1 MKIWRLSAVPARLG
15 KERRCSR
22 PSRIDVYVV
31 TAATKPRR
39 TGERIPLSMDADSA
53 VRLDDLALN
62 AIALPAM
69 TGAAHAAVSDGDCRS
84 RKTISPCR
92 LRTWRLAS
100 AVSRRCVGSSSEQA
114 HFYSL
119 LDWARTWHGQIH
131 VRPLWSKTM
140 LDYLTRRLPLYKGPS
155 WSYLSFRGEPAMA
168 ADTTSLHLRLPKTLY
183 KRLQR
188 QAKRNNVSL
197 NTEVVNQLE
206 GAEAAEAK
214 QRAEAMK
221 PFFEKLIEDTTK
233 KVSRELQI
241 FLAIDGGPRTE
252 AEFEEQL
259 RRMGEPSDRAAKFL
273 QLFRERRASRS
284 GKTRNEPDAE
294 K

>member
-1 MKIWRLSAVPARLG
+1 
-15 KERRCSR
+15 
-22 PSRIDVYVV
+22 
-31 TAATKPRR
+31 
-39 TGERIPLSMDADSA
+39 
-53 VRLDDLALN
+53 
-62 AIALPAM
+62 
-69 TGAAHAAVSDGDCRS
+69 
-84 RKTISPCR
+84 
-92 LRTWRLAS
+92 
-100 AVSRRCVGSSSEQA
+100 
-114 HFYSL
+114 
-119 LDWARTWHGQIH
+119 
-131 VRPLWSKTM
+131 
-140 LDYLTRRLPLYKGPS
+140 
-155 WSYLSFRGEPAMA
+155 MA